1 MPPWYPRTLEP
12 GRAASPGLG
21 PGPGAPGRLAP
32 VNTRTAWL
40 VYSALRIVFFAV
52 PFLVLYFIGWHWLLA
67 AVVATLVAVS
77 LSVIFLSKQR
87 EVASTSIYDW
97 RRRDRTADDVVVDEA
112 VDTAAAPF
120 EGERAAESAGAAE
133 DPDAERTKGD

>member
-1 MPPWYPRTLEP
+1 
-12 GRAASPGLG
+12 
-21 PGPGAPGRLAP
+21 

-52 PFLVLYFIGWHWLLA
+52 PFLVLYFMGWHWLLA

-87 EVASTSIYDW
+87 QTAAESIQAW
-97 RRRDRTADDVVVDEA
+97 RDRDRTADDVVEDAA
-112 VDTAAAPF
+112 VD
-120 EGERAAESAGAAE
+120 GAASTE
-133 DPDAERTKGD
+133 TDPTTDTTAKD